1 MIMEQLN
8 RIQKTF
14 HVFEILTKIAY
25 IFSIVGAI
33 FCAVGALCAFSWYS
47 GGQVFSLFGEPI
59 TIFSSSDRAL
69 NEVLAVL
76 LADFVM
82 ITAEAILLSFAHRYL
97 KAEQADGTPFTEA
110 GADMLKKLGIRCIWL
125 PIVAMVVASVIGVS
139 FGAENI
145 GSDSNLPS
153 LATGIVLI
161 LTSMIFRYGASLE
174 TKCKS

>member
-1 MIMEQLN
+1 MMEQLQK
-8 RIQKTF
+8 IQKTV

-25 IFSIVGAI
+25 IFAIVGAI
-33 FCAVGALCAFSWYS
+33 LCAVGALCATAWYN

-59 TIFSSSDRAL
+59 TPFSTGRGMK
-69 NEVLAVL
+69 EMLAVL

-97 KAEQADGTPFTEA
+97 KAEQAAGTPFTVD
-110 GADMLKKLGIRCIWL
+110 GAEQLKRLGIRCIWL

-139 FGAENI
+139 FGAEDLNL
-145 GSDSNLPS
+145 DSNLPS

-161 LTSMIFRYGASLE
+161 LASMIFRYGAALE
-174 TKCKS
+174 EKSKC